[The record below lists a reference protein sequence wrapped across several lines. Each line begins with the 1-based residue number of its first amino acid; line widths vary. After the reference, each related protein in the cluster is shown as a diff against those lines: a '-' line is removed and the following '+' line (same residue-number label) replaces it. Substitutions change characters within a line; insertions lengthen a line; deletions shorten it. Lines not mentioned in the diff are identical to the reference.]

1 MTSQA
6 DLEALRAQWIAAAGW
21 YRNPAGRTACW
32 LWQFDDRHYDCA
44 GRLEG
49 IHLIGRQRL
58 RNRLYGVDPEIVKL
72 IEWDSRNAA
81 VGCTRHHRRFDSHA
95 TPELRVPA
103 HALPR
108 QALEFIVERG
118 LESDAESKFTGN
130 VGLALALPGSSG
142 IAATVGKPESSSA
155 RYPVGQPLVGDL
167 ESPSRLTPSLR

>member
-1 MTSQA
+1 VTAS
-6 DLEALRAQWIAAAGW
+6 DLEALRAQWISAAGW
-21 YRNPAGRTACW
+21 YRNPAGRIACW

-72 IEWDSRNAA
+72 IEWDPRNAA

-95 TPELRVPA
+95 TPGLRVPA
-103 HALPR
+103 HALPL

-118 LESDAESKFTGN
+118 LEIDAEDKFTGN
-130 VGLALALPGSSG
+130 VELALALPKASG
-142 IAATVGKPESSSA
+142 IVATLPSA
-155 RYPVGQPLVGDL
+155 REQ
-167 ESPSRLTPSLR
+167 SRRISRDSQDAVVLTAP